1 MSIKDVIFEMK
12 KENDIQLED
21 FYAQLQYE
29 TDQLPPIIRQSITR
43 NHSPEPHNFEL
54 TKNQFGDFLQKQ
66 FKITDMPWR
75 KQTIMDNAHVT
86 PVK

>member
-29 TDQLPPIIRQSITR
+29 TD
-43 NHSPEPHNFEL
+43 
-54 TKNQFGDFLQKQ
+54 
-66 FKITDMPWR
+66 
-75 KQTIMDNAHVT
+75 
-86 PVK
+86 